1 MVRAGEPVP
10 AVGTNDAFLA
20 VEGIN
25 DLGGVFM
32 CARNQHVFTPQ
43 GEQTTRAFS
52 QFEFLFAVFL
62 HKPARFY
69 AVWRDDGGLRNQ
81 EFAQR

>member
-1 MVRAGEPVP
+1 MIGAGEPVP
-10 AVGTNDAFLA
+10 AVGTNDAFLTI
-20 VEGIN
+20 EGIN

-43 GEQTTRAFS
+43 GEQAPGAFS
-52 QFEFLFAVFL
+52 QFEFFFAIFL

-69 AVWRDDGGLRNQ
+69 AVGRNDGGLRNQ